1 MRGTSIRPVPRTSGI
16 ERPWVVRSLGKAL
29 LLFACALAV
38 IAVLVAAGYRAS
50 GQSVAWTVLRVV
62 AGTVAY
68 AGAGVLAWWRRP
80 SNRMGHIML
89 LGALIWLLSALVGVS
104 GPVLVAVGM
113 ITRIL
118 PFAVVVHLLLAF
130 PSGRLRTAPARWTVT
145 ASYAVSVLL
154 QAPAYLSAPGANLAE
169 RFSTAAAAR
178 SALSG
183 WTPLVIGG
191 SAVDLVTAGILVA
204 RWRRSDRRRVVGPL
218 YLYGILAVIGVPL
231 IAEAVAPLAGFSAA
245 TVGDAQIVL
254 LIGVPIAFTA
264 AMLSGG
270 FARAGEIQEL
280 SVWLGSTAGSRV
292 SLAQA
297 LASALGDESVR
308 LAYWMPEHS
317 GYADAAGQPV
327 TLPRTNS
334 GRASV
339 EVRVGERLVGAIVYD
354 AALIADP
361 RLVRMASRV
370 IALAMDHERLT
381 AELAVSHRQILLS
394 RERIVQAGDRE
405 RRRIAQNL
413 HDGLQAD
420 LVMLAVEAQRLA
432 DRADSPDTVA
442 AAKRLRGRIDR
453 TAAGLRD
460 LVYQVMPAPLIERG
474 LTAATEDLIDRV
486 PIPTKLIMRVDGEP
500 SEALQSTAYFV
511 VAEGLNNAVK
521 HSRARGITVEI
532 VSQAGGLRVRVAD
545 DGIGGARMNGG
556 LGLTGMSDR
565 VAVLGGSL
573 RLDSP
578 PGGGTE
584 LVAEMPGAV

>member
-1 MRGTSIRPVPRTSGI
+1 
-16 ERPWVVRSLGKAL
+16 LGKAL
-29 LLFACALAV
+29 LLFAAALALLT
-38 IAVLVAAGYRAS
+38 ALVAAGYRAS
-50 GQSVAWTVLRVV
+50 GQPVAWTLLRVV

-68 AGAGVLAWWRRP
+68 AGAGVVAWWRRP
-80 SNRMGHIML
+80 SNRMGQIML
-89 LGALIWLLSALVGVS
+89 LGAIIWLLSALVGVS

-130 PSGRLRTAPARWTVT
+130 PSGRLRTAPARWTVA
-145 ASYAVSVLL
+145 ASYAVSLLL
-154 QAPAYLSAPGANLAE
+154 QAPSYLSAPGSTLAE
-169 RFSTAAAAR
+169 RFSAAALAR
-178 SALSG
+178 SAVPG
-183 WTPLVIGG
+183 WTPLVIAG
-191 SAVDLVTAGILVA
+191 SVVDLVAAGILVVRLRRA
-204 RWRRSDRRRVVGPL
+204 GGRRWAIAPL
-218 YLYGILAVIGVPL
+218 YLYGVFAAVGVPVLPEL
-231 IAEAVAPLAGFSAA
+231 IAPVAGLSATA
-245 TVGDAQIVL
+245 IRDVQVLL
-254 LIGVPIAFTA
+254 LIGVPVAFTA
-264 AMLSGG
+264 AMLFGG

-280 SVWLGSTAGSRV
+280 GVWLGSTAGSRA
-292 SLAQA
+292 SLQQA

-308 LAYWMPEHS
+308 LAYWIPEQS
-317 GYADAAGQPV
+317 GYADAAGEPV
-327 TLPRTNS
+327 TLPGRQS

-339 EVRVGERLVGAIVYD
+339 EVQVGDRLVGAIVYD
-354 AALIADP
+354 AALIGNP

-370 IALAMDHERLT
+370 IALAVDHERLT
-381 AELAVSHRQILLS
+381 AELAASHRQILLS

-420 LVMLAVEAQRLA
+420 LVMLSVEAQRLA
-432 DRADSPDTVA
+432 DHALSPATVVA
-442 AAKRLRGRIDR
+442 AEELRGRIDR

-474 LTAATEDLIDRV
+474 LGAATEDLIDRA
-486 PIPTKLIMRVDGEP
+486 PIPTKLVMRVDGDL

-521 HSRARGITVEI
+521 HSHARGITVEI
-532 VSQAGGLRVRVAD
+532 ASRAGGLQVRVKD
-545 DGIGGARMNGG
+545 DGIGGARINGG

-573 RLDSP
+573 RVDSP

-584 LVAEMPGAV
+584 VVADMPAAS